1 VKNRYLTQRFDS
13 FIDEYKDNGFV
24 SLEKAIEFFKTYPFD
39 EELKEVK
46 KSEIENRF
54 SKIAFQSENNQKLS
68 IWIENNEGYFLYY
81 DNEKEFAQFFI
92 SRNFNENVEGLDV
105 EYFLNLFFAN
115 NIEEKLNLKNIKP
128 NLKVKKQ
135 LINFSFE
142 DSKKLNT
149 LYSSIPW
156 FIGSLIFLIYDYY
169 QSKFGMVIYVHI
181 MLSLFWLPSLLLYL
195 SYWRINKNAIVKIDS
210 FENIISYQKDG
221 KRIIFNRN
229 EIDKCVINEEE
240 STSNRSNT
248 KKFSYLHITLFN
260 KEEIIITNFITEPHN
275 IVNLLKLNYKVNDRY
290 MAILP
295 F

>member
-1 VKNRYLTQRFDS
+1 LKNRYLTQRFDS
-13 FIDEYKDNGFV
+13 FIDEYKDNGLV
-24 SLEKAIEFFKTYPFD
+24 SLEKAIDFFNTYPFD

-46 KSEIENRF
+46 KNEIVNRF
-54 SKIAFQSENNQKLS
+54 SKIAFESENNQKLS
-68 IWIENNEGYFLYY
+68 IWIENDEGYFLYY
-81 DNEKEFAQFFI
+81 ENEKEFAQFFI
-92 SRNFNENVEGLDV
+92 SRNFNENVEGLEV

-115 NIEEKLNLKNIKP
+115 NIEEKLNLKNIEP
-128 NLKVKKQ
+128 NLKSKKQ
-135 LINFSFE
+135 LIYFSFE

-156 FIGSLIFLIYDYY
+156 FIGSLIFLIYDY
-169 QSKFGMVIYVHI
+169 QSKFGMVIYAHI
-181 MLSLFWLPSLLLYL
+181 ILSLFWLPSLLLYL

-221 KRIIFNRN
+221 KRIVFNRN

-260 KEEIIITNFITEPHN
+260 KEEIIFTNFITEPHN